1 MTSTTETGEA
11 GLRPVKFSRLSTRG
25 VLLSLTPPQLV
36 AVGVAVL
43 TVVVSLYGIGPEALP
58 WTLPLWGGGIA
69 AAWVRVGRRPA
80 VEWAPIVIN
89 WMLRRARKQTRYRVR
104 VGRPRPAGT
113 LALPGDAAALRQYED
128 PESGACFIYDPHQ
141 ATLTAVLEVDQP
153 DPAFVLLDQPEQ
165 QRRVTAWGR
174 ALSGVCRS
182 GRIRHLQVLERTL
195 PDAGTGLAEWW
206 REHGTL
212 DGSWVSRT
220 YADLV
225 ERAGPAG
232 EQHATTISL
241 SLDMRAASRAIRTS
255 GGGLKGAAAV
265 LRQEMTTLTGALR
278 AADLRPVGWLDAG
291 QLAVILRTAYD
302 PAVSATL
309 ERSPSIGRDLA
320 TAGPVAVKESWST
333 LRTDSAWHAV
343 LWISEWPQ
351 ALVYPG
357 FLAPLLLAGGMRRAF
372 TILYR
377 PVRSDQAAR
386 DLRKKRV
393 EHISDQAQ
401 RARIGQID
409 DITHTAEYQDVLQQE
424 SELAAGH
431 GVLRPVGM
439 IAISAA
445 TEEELEAQIA
455 AIEQAAVQA
464 SLEVRR
470 LVAQQAQAFTVAALP
485 LARPA

>member
-1 MTSTTETGEA
+1 MSGTTQAGEL
-11 GLRPVKFSRLSTRG
+11 GLRPVKFSRLARRG
-25 VLLSLTPPQLV
+25 VLLSLSAAQLIAV
-36 AVGVAVL
+36 AVAVL

-58 WTLPLWGGGIA
+58 WTSPIWGGGIA
-69 AAWVRVGRRPA
+69 AAWVRVGHRPL
-80 VEWAPIVIN
+80 VEWAPIVVN
-89 WMLRRARKQTRYRVR
+89 WMLRKAAGQTLYRMR
-104 VGRPRPAGT
+104 IGKPRPAGT

-128 PESGACFIYDPHQ
+128 SETGACFIHDPHQ
-141 ATLTAVLEVDQP
+141 ATLTAVLQVGQP
-153 DPAFVLLDQPEQ
+153 DPAFVLLDAPEQ
-165 QRRVTAWGR
+165 ERRVTAWGR
-174 ALSGVCRS
+174 ALSSVCRS
-182 GRIRHLQVLERTL
+182 GRIRHLQVLERTV

-225 ERAGPAG
+225 DRAGPAG
-232 EQHATTISL
+232 ERHVTTISL

-278 AADLRPVGWLDAG
+278 AAELRPEGWLDAG
-291 QLAVILRTAYD
+291 QLAVMLRTAYD

-309 ERSPSIGRDLA
+309 ERSRSIGRDLA
-320 TAGPVAVKESWST
+320 TAGPVAVEESWSN

-357 FLAPLLLAGGMRRAF
+357 FLTPVLLAGGMRRAF

-386 DLRKKRV
+386 DLRKKKV

-401 RARIGQID
+401 RARIGQIED
-409 DITHTAEYQDVLQQE
+409 VTHTAEYQDVLQQE

-431 GVLRPVGM
+431 GVLRPIGL
-439 IAISAA
+439 IAVSAA
-445 TEEELEAQIA
+445 TEEELEAQVA

-464 SLEVRR
+464 SLELRR
-470 LVAQQAQAFTVAALP
+470 LVAQQAQSFTVAALP

>member
-1 MTSTTETGEA
+1 MTSTLDTGVL
-11 GLRPVKFSRLSTRG
+11 GPVKFSRLSRRG
-25 VLLSLTPPQLV
+25 VLLSLSVAQLI
-36 AVGVAVL
+36 AVGVTVL
-43 TVVVSLYGIGPEALP
+43 TVVISLYSVGPEALP
-58 WTLPLWGGGIA
+58 WTSPLWGGGIA
-69 AAWVRVGRRPA
+69 AAWVKVGRRPV
-80 VEWAPIVIN
+80 VEWTPIVLN
-89 WMLRRARKQTRYRVR
+89 WTLRKATGQTLYRARIGK
-104 VGRPRPAGT
+104 PRPAGT

-128 PESGACFIYDPHQ
+128 SETGTCFIHDPHH
-141 ATLTAVLEVDQP
+141 ATLTAILEVSQP
-153 DPAFVLLDQPEQ
+153 DPAFVLLDSPEQ
-165 QRRVTAWGR
+165 ERRVAAWGR
-174 ALSGVCRS
+174 ALSSVCRS

-206 REHGTL
+206 REHGIN
-212 DGSWVSRT
+212 DDSWVSRT

-225 ERAGPAG
+225 DRAGPAG
-232 EQHATTISL
+232 ERHVTTISL
-241 SLDMRAASRAIRTS
+241 SLDMRAAARAIRTS

-278 AADLRPVGWLDAG
+278 AAELRPEGWLDAG

-309 ERSPSIGRDLA
+309 ERSRGIGRSIA
-320 TAGPVAVKESWST
+320 TAGPVAVEESWT
-333 LRTDSAWHAV
+333 NLRTDSAWHAV

-351 ALVYPG
+351 SLVYPG
-357 FLAPLLLAGGMRRAF
+357 FLTPVLLAGGMRRAF

-377 PVRSDQAAR
+377 PVRGDQAAR
-386 DLRKKRV
+386 DLRKKKV

-401 RARIGQID
+401 RARIGQIED
-409 DITHTAEYQDVLQQE
+409 ATHTTEYQDVLQQE

-431 GVLRPVGM
+431 GVLRSIGM
-439 IAISAA
+439 IAVTAA
-445 TEEELEAQIA
+445 TEEELEAQVA